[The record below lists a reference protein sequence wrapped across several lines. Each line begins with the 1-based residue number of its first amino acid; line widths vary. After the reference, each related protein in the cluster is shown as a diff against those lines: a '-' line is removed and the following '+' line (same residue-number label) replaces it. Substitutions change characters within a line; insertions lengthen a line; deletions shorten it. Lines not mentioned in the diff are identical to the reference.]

1 MAKYR
6 AYGMQNYI
14 RLSGLLFLVKLK
26 ADVRVLLAY
35 RDMCYFNL
43 KMYPNS
49 FSARNLPGH
58 SGVLFIEVDFRL
70 LNFHCKI
77 LSTLI

>member
-1 MAKYR
+1 
-6 AYGMQNYI
+6 MQNYI
-14 RLSGLLFLVKLK
+14 RLTGLLFLVKLK
-26 ADVRVLLAY
+26 ADVRILN

-58 SGVLFIEVDFRL
+58 SGVLYIEVDL
-70 LNFHCKI
+70 
-77 LSTLI
+77 